1 VALHEIVYDASG
13 KAIDYKIVDVNPMY
27 ETVTGVSKKQ
37 AVGKSPKQ
45 LFHVVDPPNLNIY
58 AEVASSGKSI
68 SFETYF
74 PAMAV
79 YAQVFVFSTKLG
91 TFTTIISDITGKK
104 RTEEALKQSET
115 ENREL
120 LETANSIIIR
130 WDSNRKIKFIN
141 DFGLRFFGY
150 SADEL
155 VGNDIMILVPH
166 VDTGG
171 RDMEHLLR
179 ILWQILKTIPLH
191 RMKIFVRDGRIVQ
204 VIWTN
209 KAIYDSHGQV
219 KEILAIGNDI
229 SELKRTE
236 DA

>member
-1 VALHEIVYDASG
+1 MENKPGKPGNKKKTVHRSASPGRKTVKVTANKRETEFRKLFFLINLSVALHEIVYDASG

-104 RTEEALKQSET
+104 RTEEALKQS
-115 ENREL
+115 
-120 LETANSIIIR
+120 
-130 WDSNRKIKFIN
+130 
-141 DFGLRFFGY
+141 
-150 SADEL
+150 
-155 VGNDIMILVPH
+155 
-166 VDTGG
+166 
-171 RDMEHLLR
+171 
-179 ILWQILKTIPLH
+179 
-191 RMKIFVRDGRIVQ
+191 
-204 VIWTN
+204 
-209 KAIYDSHGQV
+209 
-219 KEILAIGNDI
+219 
-229 SELKRTE
+229 
-236 DA
+236 